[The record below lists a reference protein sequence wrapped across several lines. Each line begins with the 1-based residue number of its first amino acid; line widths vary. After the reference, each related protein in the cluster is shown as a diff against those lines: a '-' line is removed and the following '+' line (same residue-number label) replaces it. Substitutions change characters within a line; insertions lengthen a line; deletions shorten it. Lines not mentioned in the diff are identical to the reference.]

1 MKWESAPPFEFEIN
15 GKTYTVTPIGEREYT
30 EYLNWQTIIAGE
42 KEAPGPA
49 EEGPMLLGADVYD
62 SMVGDKVP
70 AAAIRRA
77 MLTVITDLRMNRE
90 AAEQVWERGL
100 SPELLAPT
108 TSGADSAQGSTR
120 SNSTGEA
127 NETQKPASTT
137 TTSSRKRTKR
147 TGKSRAG
154 SQSST

>member
-30 EYLNWQTIIAGE
+30 EYLNWQSIIVGE
-42 KEAPGPA
+42 KEAPAPA
-49 EEGPMLLGADVYD
+49 DEGAMLLQDAYDQMLAD
-62 SMVGDKVP
+62 GVP

-100 SPELLAPT
+100 TPELLAPT
-108 TSGADSAQGSTR
+108 TSGADQAQGSTP
-120 SNSTGEA
+120 SSSTGEA
-127 NETQKPASTT
+127 NETQKPASST
-137 TTSSRKRTKR
+137 TTSSPKRTKR
-147 TGKSRAG
+147 TAKRRAD
-154 SQSST
+154 SPSPT